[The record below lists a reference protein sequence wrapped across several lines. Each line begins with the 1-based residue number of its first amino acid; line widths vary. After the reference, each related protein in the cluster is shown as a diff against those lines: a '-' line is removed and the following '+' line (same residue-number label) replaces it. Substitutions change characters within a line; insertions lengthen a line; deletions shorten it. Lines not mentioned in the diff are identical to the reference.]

1 MKHFAHYNSE
11 GQIIGFYA
19 DDTHKFIPEPH
30 VEITLDDLSK
40 HASNEQILC
49 VDLAGDSPSLKEYTL
64 PPPSLEEQKTVALQ
78 AASATASAYRRQIA
92 KHAREDRAIAWAL
105 KTPLALLW
113 QMHEGAENPVIAPLV
128 AEAQAGFEDEAEAT
142 GETPEELRAACIGKW
157 VAFFRATQ
165 IVEGMER
172 LAERRIPA
180 ATTPEE
186 LQTVIAE
193 LQAKQATAT
202 AKLTTLTEGQ
212 DNA

>member
-1 MKHFAHYNSE
+1 MKHFAHYDSE

-19 DDTHKFIPEPH
+19 DDTHKVIPEPH

-49 VDLAGDSPSLKEYTL
+49 VDLAGGKPSLKEYMP
-64 PPPSLEEQKTVALQ
+64 PPPSLEEQKTAALQ
-78 AASATASAYRRQIA
+78 TASATASAYRRQIA
-92 KHAREDRAIAWAL
+92 KQAHEDRAIAWAL

-113 QMHEGAENPVIAPLV
+113 QMHEGTTDPAIVPLV
-128 AEAQAGFEDEAEAT
+128 AEAQAGFEDEAEAL

-180 ATTPEE
+180 AQSPEE

-193 LQAKQATAT
+193 LQAKETVAT
-202 AKLTTLTEGQ
+202 AKLATLNEGGEH
-212 DNA
+212 A